1 MNSNQLSQNPLFNYM
16 RQPKIYIKLPSGGKF
31 WEKNSLNIPESEE
44 LPVYSMTA
52 KDELIFKTPDALMNG
67 QAIVDVIQSCI
78 PNIKNAWAIPTID
91 LDYILIA
98 IRLATYGDKMPVS
111 HTIPEIGEDVEH
123 YLDLRMVLDQQININ
138 WIDQIIINE
147 NFIIFVRPL
156 TFKNITQIGIKQFE
170 TTKILNVV
178 NDEKLNEDE
187 KLKLFRES
195 FDKLTQITI
204 ELISD
209 SIDKVYAN
217 GQIVTDRNH
226 IKQFVENADK
236 DLFKKIQDHLGE
248 LKKINDIKPLVF
260 ETTEEQRARG
270 APETYS
276 VPINFNNSDFFGQG
290 F

>member
-31 WEKNSLNIPESEE
+31 WAPNSLIIPESEE

-78 PNIKNAWAIPTID
+78 PNIKNAWAIPTVD

-98 IRLATYGDKMPVS
+98 IRLATYGNKMQVS
-111 HTIPEIGEDVEH
+111 HIIPGIGEDVEH
-123 YLDLRMVLDQQININ
+123 YLDLRMVLDQQSNMT
-138 WIDQIIINE
+138 WLDQIIINE
-147 NFIIFVRPL
+147 NFIIFVQPL
-156 TFKNITQIGIKQFE
+156 TFKNITQIGLKQFE
-170 TTKILNVV
+170 TTKILTLIN
-178 NDEKLNEDE
+178 NEQISEDE
-187 KLKLFRES
+187 KLKLFKES

-204 ELISD
+204 ELVSD
-209 SIDKVYAN
+209 SIEKVYAN
-217 GQIVTDRNH
+217 GQIVVDRNH

-236 DLFKKIQDHLGE
+236 DLFKKIQDHLSE

>member
-187 KLKLFRES
+187 KLKLFKES